1 MPDIKILIA
10 AHKASE
16 LPKNPLFLP
25 VEVGAANRKQHLPG
39 YQRDDQGDNISKQN
53 PNYCE
58 LTAIYW
64 GWKNLKCDY
73 CGIMHYRRF
82 FSFTDNRY
90 PVSADGRK
98 MIRWPAATEAKYKEF
113 GLTDETSMR
122 KLIES
127 NDLIVAESQNVK
139 EIYTPRNKRR
149 NTVEKHYIDHEDCII
164 KMKDLYLAIE
174 IAKEKYPEVAPYLNR
189 YMHQKMYLGYN
200 MWIAKKPIYDE
211 ICDFMFSVLAEVE
224 KRVDIHYYSVQMA
237 RIYGYLAEV
246 LSSAYIY
253 YIRQTRNLKV
263 SERQMIYIENTEK
276 ITPIAPTDK
285 TACPVVFDLTLP
297 TKTQYLPMLFA
308 PCFDAFLKSLNPKK
322 KYDAIIFYNDDA
334 TPITASAIEVIKGA
348 ATKYPNCNLRCF
360 NLPLELARCNV
371 KYEPKKS
378 LLNYFD
384 VLPFQYQKII
394 YLKWSTIVYGDISE
408 LYGIKL
414 NHAIGATAD
423 LITAGKANEFRSTT
437 LAHLEKIGLT
447 RDDILDAGVMLI
459 DVNKFKKL
467 PDGQNI
473 TESIMTAYSGNWD
486 KLPQEWNYQAPL
498 SPSDEY
504 TMSLAPAEDFSKRG
518 DYKIISF
525 DFDNVKTIK
534 SDAFYIK
541 YFALMKES
549 AVFPCYLETLI
560 SQKEPNYANSMV
572 MTETFPVGSPKRELL
587 HKLFPHN
594 TRRRK
599 LINMAL
605 KVFLRD

>member
-1 MPDIKILIA
+1 MSDIKILIA

-16 LPKNPLFLP
+16 LPKNSLFLP
-25 VEVGAANRKQHLPG
+25 IEVGAANRKQHLSG
-39 YQRDDQGDNISKQN
+39 YQRDDQGDNISKKN

-64 GWKNLKCDY
+64 GWKNLDCDY

-82 FSFTDNRY
+82 FSFTNNRY

-98 MIRWPAATEAKYKEF
+98 MVRWPAATEAKFEEF
-113 GLTDETSMR
+113 GLTNETAMR
-122 KLIES
+122 ELIEA

-149 NTVEKHYIDHEDCII
+149 STVEKHYIDHEDCII
-164 KMKDLYLAIE
+164 KMKDLYFAIN
-174 IAKEKYPEVAPYLNR
+174 IAKEKYPEVAPYLDR

-211 ICDFMFSVLAEVE
+211 ICDFMFSVLADVE
-224 KRVDIHYYSVQMA
+224 GKVDIRYYNTQMA

-263 SERQMIYIENTEK
+263 NERQMIYIENTEK
-276 ITPIAPTDK
+276 ITPMAPTEK
-285 TACPVVFDLTLP
+285 NACPVVFDLTVP

-308 PCFDAFLKSLNPKK
+308 PCFDAFLKSINPKK

-334 TPITASAIEVIKGA
+334 TPITASAIEAIKNA
-348 ATKYPNCNLRCF
+348 AVKYPNCNLRCY
-360 NLPLELARCNV
+360 NLSLELARCNT
-371 KYEPKKS
+371 KFAPKSS

-384 VLPFQYQKII
+384 ALPFQYQKVI
-394 YLKWSTIVYGDISE
+394 YLKWSTIVCDDVSK
-408 LYGIKL
+408 LYETKL
-414 NHAIGATAD
+414 SHAIGATVD
-423 LITAGKANEFRSTT
+423 LITAGKANQFKSET
-437 LAHLEKIGLT
+437 LAHLEKNGLT
-447 RDDILDAGVMLI
+447 RDDILDPGIMLI
-459 DVNKFKKL
+459 DIEKFKKI
-467 PDGQNI
+467 PENQNLA
-473 TESIMTAYSGNWD
+473 EAVMSVYSGDWD
-486 KLPQEWNYQAPL
+486 KLPQEWNHQAPL
-498 SPSDEY
+498 SPNDEY
-504 TMSLAPAEDFSKRG
+504 IMSLAPAEDFSKLG
-518 DYKIISF
+518 EAKIISF
-525 DFDNVKTIK
+525 DFNNVKTVK
-534 SDAFYIK
+534 SDAFYMQ
-541 YFALMKES
+541 YFALMKEN
-549 AVFPCYLETLI
+549 AVFPCYLETTV

-572 MTETFPVGSPKRELL
+572 MTDTFPVGSPKRELL

-599 LINMAL
+599 LIDMAL